1 MKGQQAK
8 DQSVATFHKVL
19 SVRFREPVSRVRT
32 RRIQLV
38 KRIIENQNNLS
49 LPGNGEGLHEPEK
62 QTSPHRNPATKME
75 SKQEAAAS
83 REPVKHLT
91 QWEIQKKIDARK
103 AKVSPS
109 VSVKRSEGSKP
120 KAKETEKDRK

>member
-1 MKGQQAK
+1 MNPPNSTRKENRKAEQPK
-8 DQSVATFHKVL
+8 
-19 SVRFREPVSRVRT
+19 PSRQRT
-32 RRIQLV
+32 
-38 KRIIENQNNLS
+38 
-49 LPGNGEGLHEPEK
+49 EGLHEPEK

-83 REPVKHLT
+83 REPVK
-91 QWEIQKKIDARK
+91 QVQKKIDARK